1 MRVLKEDT
9 YSLFGVE
16 DFKESYSKEEVL
28 DIVDEVINNFEE
40 YSLTMV
46 VKIKFYRLLSYIF
59 FIVAS
64 ILILKEVM

>member
-1 MRVLKEDT
+1 MRELNEDT

-28 DIVDEVINNFEE
+28 DIVDEVVNNFEE
-40 YSLTMV
+40 YSLIMV
-46 VKIKFYRLLSYIF
+46 ESIKFYKLLSYIF
-59 FIVAS
+59 FIVVS